1 MNFTALHDAAFG
13 PLDHA
18 VSDWD
23 QVVRNLEKLERDA
36 DTGLRGQANKANWAG
51 LNATVSRQFIGKT
64 AGEFADARTQATSIR
79 NILSDTRTELKTC
92 QSKLKEVVERC
103 RAKNIVVAPTVF
115 GGFTVTKSP
124 GDGDGTGGGTGGGG
138 AGGGARTPA
147 GTPDETI
154 AFRDEIQALLN
165 KAADIDDSAA
175 RVLKA
180 LAAQS
185 DLGFSDA
192 EYADRDAGT
201 EALETADRLAE
212 IAKNPRNLTPDQFAD
227 LNAGLKRY
235 AHDELFAERFAT
247 AVGPRG
253 VAEFWAGLGTDH
265 RSGDVRRAH
274 GDDYDELQQYL
285 SFTLATA
292 SQSDTPA
299 MTRWKSDM
307 IDLGDRQIGGGINAP
322 LGFQVM
328 SNLMRFGNY
337 DDGFLTEYG
346 NALMAEERQ
355 QGDNGRRTAFERA
368 HVTPVLNYTGPD
380 SGVDPLIGYLKG
392 LSGSPAAATDFFG
405 ESFVRTSDDHDF
417 KEEEGEKKAELSN
430 FDYLFEERRWPM
442 DHSGK
447 DSPAGR
453 DFLAQALE
461 AATTGH
467 PAGEMPTVDTPP
479 HTEEQAALL
488 EKLVQ
493 SISNDP
499 KRLTDHMQMAD
510 SFGQIASE
518 YLPDISRAASNDS
531 FGNTDKL
538 FPIAGQA
545 AELSHVDVTRFL
557 VTVGQSP
564 EANAAV
570 QVGQANYMGSLMAY
584 HLDPNLPEELRYP
597 HPPED
602 IVEAI
607 SRRSAEVDGVLAIGQ
622 QEAILGP
629 AGKEVQDFQN
639 SVAQQK
645 NAWSGAIGLGVGVGV
660 SFIATPLGGALAGG
674 TAGTVSSLVLEHI
687 FQQAETNSLQDAAK
701 HSAGIWEY
709 SQDES
714 LARSQLA
721 AEKAAEMHRTDYQH
735 QVADWVDKGTKN
747 GFNDAD
753 SNTGRMAKDLTTEVS

>member
-1 MNFTALHDAAFG
+1 MNFTALHDASFEL
-13 PLDHA
+13 LDQA
-18 VSDWD
+18 VGDWQ

-36 DTGLRGQANKANWAG
+36 RDGLRGQAHKANWAG
-51 LNATVSRQFIGKT
+51 VNATVSRQFIGKT
-64 AGEFADARTQATSIR
+64 AGEFGDAHTQATSIH
-79 NILSDTRTELKTC
+79 NILGDTRTELKTC
-92 QSKLKEVVERC
+92 QKKLKEVVARC

-124 GDGDGTGGGTGGGG
+124 AGGTE
-138 AGGGARTPA
+138 ADAEVARVPE

-154 AFRDEIQALLN
+154 GFRDEIQALLN
-165 KAADIDDSAA
+165 KAADIDASAA

-180 LAAQS
+180 LAAQA

-192 EYADRDAGT
+192 EYADRDAGA

-212 IAKNPRNLTPDQFAD
+212 IAKDPAGLTPDEFAA

-247 AVGPRG
+247 VVGPRG

-274 GDDYDELQQYL
+274 GDDYDDLQQYL

-299 MTRWKSDM
+299 MTRWKNDM

-337 DDGFLTEYG
+337 DDKFLMDYG
-346 NALMAEERQ
+346 TALMAEERQ

-368 HVTPVLNYTGPD
+368 HVTPVLNYTGGD

-392 LSGSPAAATDFFG
+392 LSGSPAAATQFFG
-405 ESFVRTSDDHDF
+405 ESFVGTSDDHEF
-417 KEEEGEKKAELSN
+417 KQGKEKAELSN
-430 FDYLFEERRWPM
+430 FDYIFEERTWPM

-447 DSPAGR
+447 DSPAGH

-479 HTEEQAALL
+479 HTKEQAALV

-493 SISNDP
+493 SISADT

-510 SFGQIASE
+510 SFGQIVSE
-518 YLPDISRAASNDS
+518 YLPDINRGLANDPL
-531 FGNTDKL
+531 GNTDKL
-538 FPIAGQA
+538 FPIAG
-545 AELSHVDVTRFL
+545 AEANLKPHEISRFL
-557 VTVGQSP
+557 VIIGQSP

-570 QVGQANYMGSLMAY
+570 QVGQAAYIGHLMDY
-584 HLDPNLPEELRYP
+584 HLDPNLPQAQRYP
-597 HPPED
+597 HPPQD
-602 IVEAI
+602 IVELI
-607 SRRSAEVDGVLAIGQ
+607 SRRAGEVDGALAIGR

-629 AGKEVQDFQN
+629 ADKAVQDFQN

-645 NAWSGAIGLGVGVGV
+645 NAWSGAIGIGIGAGV
-660 SFIATPLGGALAGG
+660 SFVATPLTGALVGG
-674 TAGTVSSLVLEHI
+674 TAGTVSSLVLEHV
-687 FQQAETNSLQDAAK
+687 FQQSETNQLQEASQEASPIWSISREESAA
-701 HSAGIWEY
+701 
-709 SQDES
+709 
-714 LARSQLA
+714 RVQLA
-721 AEKAAEMHRTDYQH
+721 AEEAARIHGLDNQS
-735 QVADWVDKGTKN
+735 QVKDWALSGVHN
-747 GFNDAD
+747 GFNDATNSAAEMSD
-753 SNTGRMAKDLTTEVS
+753 DLTTEVPKK